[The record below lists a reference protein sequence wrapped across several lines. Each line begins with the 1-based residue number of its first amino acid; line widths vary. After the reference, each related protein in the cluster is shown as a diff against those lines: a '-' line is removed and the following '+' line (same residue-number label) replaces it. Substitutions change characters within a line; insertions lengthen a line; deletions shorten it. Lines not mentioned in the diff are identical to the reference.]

1 MYSIN
6 SGNTKFTKDR
16 KLFSFLSFG
25 SRRKDPDLE
34 YLFND
39 EGDIRTDDTYF
50 KNILDHVPHLIYG
63 RDAEG
68 RYTVV
73 NQAFVDFAGIAKSK
87 ILGNTDKELQIFLNT
102 EQVRSADEAIFLTKQ
117 KKYIPLEPFTDR
129 FGNLYWFQTLKTPIL
144 DEDGEV
150 KEILIVSTDITK
162 KVDVEQKLM
171 KSEIR
176 YRSIFKNNYSGI
188 IVIDKDLEITN
199 KNRAFGELL
208 NSSAPNL
215 MSNDLKS
222 FLIERDRKDLLDL
235 VNGLSTRNYESFDID
250 IQLLAED
257 GEVKDTICFVRGIYG
272 EMGDFSEAVVTFQ
285 DVTAERLQ
293 QKQLEESEQRFRIL
307 VEHASEALLLLD
319 FDTKMYVDANKSAQE
334 LFGYTKEEF
343 KNLKL
348 GELSPKLQDEDE
360 KSAELSLEYMTRAV
374 NGEPVV
380 YEWQAKKKSGDL
392 MYCEVRL
399 VKMPY
404 PGRTI
409 IRTSLVDITERRLA
423 EDLLNKE
430 KSKLQESNTELVNLN
445 FQLGNQTKQLQE
457 FAYIASHNLRS
468 PAGNISALLDF
479 YKSDPSEENLEIL
492 LSKLDVVAKDLMD
505 TINDLAEV
513 VKIKNEVSKD
523 HSEVNL
529 AKLIDKCKE
538 SLSQTISNKKA
549 VIEVELGEH
558 EHIYAARS
566 YIESI
571 LINLLSNALKYSDAE
586 RAPKVKISAQ
596 VLDDKFA
603 VSVEDNGLGID
614 LERYGSKVFGLRKTF
629 HRNKDSRG
637 VGLFITKAQVEALG
651 GEITVESEVNKG
663 TKFTMYFPMS
673 ILKKK

>member
-144 DEDGEV
+144 DEEGEV